1 MSAFDR
7 LSLNQKTTNSWSLP
21 EAVAGCVRAGLPSI
35 GVWREPLAEIGVD
48 RARGLLDDSGLRVS
62 SLCRGGFLTGT
73 GESARR
79 EAIASNVAAIKEA
92 AAIGT
97 DCLVMVVGGLPEGS
111 RDLPG
116 ARARMREGIATLA
129 PIAADHGVRLALE
142 PMHPIFTADRGVL
155 ATLGE
160 ALDIAED
167 FPAEQVGV
175 VVDSFHVW
183 WDPQLEAQVARAGA
197 SGRIASF
204 QVCDWITPLPAD
216 TLLSRGMMGDGHID
230 FRHHF
235 ELVSAAGYTGD
246 IEVEIFNADVWAADP
261 DEVLETMKQRYL
273 DCVVPAPAAE
283 PVAVG

>member
-1 MSAFDR
+1 MTDLAR

-21 EAVAGCVRAGLPSI
+21 EAIAGCVRAGIESI

-48 RARGLLDDSGLRVS
+48 RARGLIEDAGLRVS

-73 GESARR
+73 GESERAA
-79 EAIASNVAAIKEA
+79 AIASNVNAILEA
-92 AAIGT
+92 AAIGA

-116 ARARMREGIATLA
+116 ARDRMRSGIAALV
-129 PIAADHGVRLALE
+129 PVAADYGVRLALE

-160 ALDIAED
+160 ALDIAEN
-167 FPAEQVGV
+167 FPPEQVGV

-197 SGRIASF
+197 GNRIASF
-204 QVCDWITPLPAD
+204 HVCDWITPLPAD

-230 FRHHF
+230 FRNHF
-235 ELVSAAGYTGD
+235 DLVTAAGYTGD
-246 IEVEIFNADVWAADP
+246 IEVEIFNADVWASDP
-261 DEVLETMKQRYL
+261 DDVLATMKQRYAE
-273 DCVVPAPAAE
+273 CVLPTATTLFADA
-283 PVAVG
+283 G

>member
-21 EAVAGCVRAGLPSI
+21 EAIAGCVRAGLPSI
-35 GVWREPLAEIGVD
+35 GVWREPLVEIGVD

-73 GESARR
+73 GESTRR
-79 EAIASNVAAIKEA
+79 EAIASNVAAIEEA

-183 WDPQLEAQVARAGA
+183 WDPQLEAQVTRAGA

>member
-48 RARGLLDDSGLRVS
+48 RARGLLDDAGLRVS

-73 GESARR
+73 RESARR